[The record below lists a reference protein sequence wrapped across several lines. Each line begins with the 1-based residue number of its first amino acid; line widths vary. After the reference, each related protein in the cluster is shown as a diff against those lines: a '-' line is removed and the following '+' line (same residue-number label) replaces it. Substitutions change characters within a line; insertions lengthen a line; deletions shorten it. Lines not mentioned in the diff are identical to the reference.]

1 MSNEEQLQWEAR
13 MGRPAAF
20 AGFAAGLA
28 LLVAPFMIRSA
39 LGTGDLAE
47 QFEDGKREGGLFLA
61 GTTIQALGFL
71 GIAFVLWYLFR
82 VVKHRRPELLQAA
95 LYLGVGGAIVFGL
108 QQIAVAVEF
117 LSLADDFA
125 QSRIPA
131 NFAEISDPERFQEA
145 VDPLKRAEALAE
157 DSAIQSLNFVGL
169 AAVFGVA
176 FGILIIS
183 LNGARAGV
191 LSRFMSILGMIVA
204 AFLVLFSGQ
213 IPFIQS
219 FWLVALGGVFLNQW
233 PGGRGPAWESG
244 TAEPWPTAAR
254 RAGAAGAQDGD
265 SEDPPAEL
273 EHEPEPRRPNSR
285 KRKRKR
291 R

>member
-1 MSNEEQLQWEAR
+1 VSNEEQLQWEAR
-13 MGRPAAF
+13 FGRPAAY

-61 GTTIQALGFL
+61 GTGIQALGFL

-95 LYLGVGGAIVFGL
+95 LYLGVGGAITFGL
-108 QQIAVAVEF
+108 QQMAVAVEF
-117 LSLADDFA
+117 LSLADEFA
-125 QSRIPA
+125 QTRIPE
-131 NFAEISDPERFQEA
+131 N
-145 VDPLKRAEALAE
+145 VDALERAEALAD

-176 FGILIIS
+176 FGILLVS
-183 LNGARAGV
+183 LNGARVGV
-191 LSRFMSILGMIVA
+191 LNRFISILGMIVA
-204 AFLVLFSGQ
+204 ALLVLFSGQ

-244 TAEPWPTAAR
+244 EAEPWPSAAQ
-254 RAGAAGAQDGD
+254 RAGAAPAQGGE
-265 SEDPPAEL
+265 SEDSPPEL
-273 EHEPEPRRPNSR
+273 EHYPEPVPQRPSSR

>member
-1 MSNEEQLQWEAR
+1 MSTEEQLQWEAR
-13 MGRPAAF
+13 LGRPAAF
-20 AGFAAGLA
+20 AAFAAGLA

-47 QFEDGKREGGLFLA
+47 QFEDGKRESALFLI
-61 GTTIQALGFL
+61 GTGIQSLGFI

-82 VVKHRRPELLQAA
+82 VVKFRRPELISAA
-95 LYLGVGGAIVFGL
+95 LYLGVGGAIVFAI
-108 QQIAVAVEF
+108 QQIAVALEF
-117 LSLADDFA
+117 LSLADEFA
-125 QSRIPA
+125 ESRIPG
-131 NFAEISDPERFQEA
+131 NFAEITDPERFQEA

-157 DSAIQSLNFVGL
+157 DSLIQLFNFVGL
-169 AAVFGVA
+169 AAVFAVA
-176 FGILIIS
+176 FAVLLIS
-183 LNGARAGV
+183 LNGMRAGI
-191 LSRFMSILGMIVA
+191 LSRFMSVLGIVVA

-244 TAEPWPTAAR
+244 EAEPWPSAAQLR
-254 RAGAAGAQDGD
+254 AERAGAAGNDA
-265 SEDPPAEL
+265 
-273 EHEPEPRRPNSR
+273 EPEPTEPEPVPQRPSSR